1 MGSNILSIFEHSKSQ
16 FANAIIG
23 ARKNAGLTA
32 KEVAEKLGKS
42 SHSSISM
49 WENDKG
55 LPQLDDFVALCKLYG
70 VTPNEILCFG
80 ST

>member
-1 MGSNILSIFEHSKSQ
+1 MSIFEHSKSE

-23 ARKNAGLTA
+23 ARKKSGFTV
-32 KEVAEKLGKS
+32 KDVAEKLGKS

-55 LPQLDDFVALCKLYG
+55 LPQLDDFVGLCKLYG
-70 VTPNEILCFG
+70 VTPNDILGF
-80 ST
+80 SAT